1 MYINVYHI
9 TSVFFKVVKG
19 ADRSCKLHLIYH
31 TQWTVFYYLFTK
43 LLRDL
48 IGAMVTIFTTNLL
61 TNHSQRE
68 WNQFSNDINSISNN
82 QSHYSVEAMK
92 EQLLPK
98 MGLRL
103 FQWKTALEIRNKM
116 KTGVKN
122 KDALL
127 VIIS

>member
-1 MYINVYHI
+1 MNRI
-9 TSVFFKVVKG
+9 
-19 ADRSCKLHLIYH
+19 
-31 TQWTVFYYLFTK
+31 YYLFTK

-61 TNHSQRE
+61 TNLLQRE
-68 WNQFSNDINSISNN
+68 WNQFSNDNNSISNN
-82 QSHYSVEAMK
+82 QSHYSVEAMGK

-98 MGLRL
+98 MDLRL
-103 FQWKTALEIRNKM
+103 FQWKAALEIRNKM